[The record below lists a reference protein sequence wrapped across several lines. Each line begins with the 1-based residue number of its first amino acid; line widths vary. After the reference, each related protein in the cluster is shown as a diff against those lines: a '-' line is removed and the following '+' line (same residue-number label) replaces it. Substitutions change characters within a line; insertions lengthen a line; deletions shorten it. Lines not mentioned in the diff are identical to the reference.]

1 MSQALLTVIGE
12 DRPGI
17 VAAVTQALYT
27 ANCSIGD
34 ASMMRLGGYFTIMQI
49 IEYPYDL
56 GSVEMALDPAIKHLN
71 LRVHLDPISSVAPVA
86 DLPNTRVTVYG
97 ADHPGI
103 VASVTGALASI
114 GFNVIDL
121 ESESSGSTERP
132 LYVMVIQGHA
142 PEGVESVRKT
152 LAPLRET
159 EDIEIGVHPI
169 EAAVF

>member
-121 ESESSGSTERP
+121 ESESSGSAERP
-132 LYVMVIQGHA
+132 LYIMVIQGHA

>member
-121 ESESSGSTERP
+121 ESESSGSAERP

-159 EDIEIGVHPI
+159 EDIEIGVPPI